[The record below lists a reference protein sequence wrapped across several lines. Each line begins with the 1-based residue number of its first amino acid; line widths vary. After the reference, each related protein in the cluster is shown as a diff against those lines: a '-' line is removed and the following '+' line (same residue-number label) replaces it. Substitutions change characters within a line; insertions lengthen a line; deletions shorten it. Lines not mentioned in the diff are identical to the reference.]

1 MSING
6 LSSDNYGA
14 PYNITGNLKIP
25 DVSNGKIDKNK
36 LNGVV
41 YTPNWIVKTILDYL
55 EYGNNNISNK
65 KIIDPSCGDGAFLK
79 EVVERFITDALN
91 SNKSISEIKNLLEQ
105 NVYGIDI
112 DKNAIELCR
121 INLTNIAKKYGIND
135 VNWNL
140 INNDSTNKVWISKLF
155 KKFDYVVGNPPYIR
169 IQNLG
174 KEKRN
179 KIQKEWE
186 LCKSGS
192 TDIYIAFFEL
202 GYYLLND
209 MGKLGYIT
217 PNTYIKTSAGKDL
230 RQFIKNK
237 KILKSLIDFKH
248 HQIFE
253 NATTYSIITILSKR
267 HEQNTF
273 ELYYGAPDKKIK
285 FIDEIDLNN
294 LNDNNWILCT
304 NGVLVKIKEIESR
317 GAPLGEIAN
326 IHVGITTLA
335 DSYYIF
341 KNPLLKEK
349 TAIIKLKDGREFEIE
364 KNILKPIIKA
374 SILKSSEDEQNN
386 YVIFP
391 YKLKNNKH
399 IIIPENELKEKYPL
413 TYNYFLRI
421 KDILLA
427 RDKGKPNPVAW
438 YAFGRSQGLDTSFGK
453 KILTSPLNKK
463 PNFIVWEKEDY
474 TFYSGYC
481 IKYSGDL
488 YGLVKELNSSDME
501 FYINHVSRS
510 YQNNYK
516 SYSKTFI
523 KNFGISNPKIIG
535 EFKNKYTL
543 AKKVN
548 NKNKNRDTHKG
559 NKRNN
564 KNNNKTIGQTTLT
577 NYLSINSNL

>member
-1 MSING
+1 MSADG
-6 LSSDNYGA
+6 LSS
-14 PYNITGNLKIP
+14 K
-25 DVSNGKIDKNK
+25 KIDKNK

-41 YTPNWIVKTILDYL
+41 YTPKWIVETILDNLGYTV
-55 EYGNNNISNK
+55 NNNIYYK

-112 DKNAIELCR
+112 DKNAIELCK
-121 INLTNIAKKYGIND
+121 INLANIAKKYGIHD

-140 INNDSTNKVWISKLF
+140 INNDSTDKAWISKLF

-179 KIQKEWE
+179 KIQKEWK

-209 MGKLGYIT
+209 TGKLGYIT

-230 RQFIKNK
+230 RLFIKNK
-237 KILKSLIDFKH
+237 KILELLIDFRH
-248 HQIFE
+248 HQVFE
-253 NATTYSIITILSKR
+253 NATTYSLITILSKSYR
-267 HEQNTF
+267 QNKF
-273 ELYYGAPDKKIK
+273 KLYYGDSNKKIK

-304 NGVLVKIKEIESR
+304 NDVLIKIKEIENR
-317 GAPLGEIAN
+317 GAPLGKIAD

-341 KNPLLKEK
+341 KDPILKEK
-349 TAIIKLKDGREFEIE
+349 TAIIKLKDSREFEIE
-364 KNILKPIIKA
+364 KDILKPIVKA
-374 SILKSSEDEQNN
+374 SVLKSSDEEQNR

-399 IIIPENELKEKYPL
+399 VIIPENELKEKYPL
-413 TYNYFLRI
+413 TYNYFLKI

-474 TFYSGYC
+474 TFYAGYC
-481 IKYSGDL
+481 IKYDGDL
-488 YGLVKELNSSDME
+488 YELAKELNSSDME

-535 EFKNKYTL
+535 KFKNNRTSVKE
-543 AKKVN
+543 VN
-548 NKNKNRDTHKG
+548 KNGDNYKDKNKNKG
-559 NKRNN
+559 
-564 KNNNKTIGQTTLT
+564 KNTKQTTLT
-577 NYLSINSNL
+577 NYLTKADDLLSINTNL

>member
-253 NATTYSIITILSKR
+253 NATTYSLITILSKSYR
-267 HEQNTF
+267 QNKF
-273 ELYYGAPDKKIK
+273 KLYYGDSTKKIK

-559 NKRNN
+559 NKG
-564 KNNNKTIGQTTLT
+564 NNNKTIGQTTLT

>member
-1 MSING
+1 MSSNG
-6 LSSDNYGA
+6 LKKKENKE
-14 PYNITGNLKIP
+14 N
-25 DVSNGKIDKNK
+25 KNK

-41 YTPNWIVKTILDYL
+41 YTPKWIVEVVLNNLNYIV
-55 EYGNNNISNK
+55 GNNIHSK
-65 KIIDPSCGDGAFLK
+65 KIIDPTCGDGAFLK
-79 EVVERFITDALN
+79 EVVERFIIDALN
-91 SNKSISEIKNLLEQ
+91 SNKSTSEIKNLLEH
-105 NVYGIDI
+105 NIYGIDI
-112 DKNAIELCR
+112 DKDAIEMCR
-121 INLTNIAKKYGIND
+121 NNLNNIAKKYGIYN

-140 INNDSTNKVWISKLF
+140 INNDSTETWISKLF

-174 KEKRN
+174 KEKRS
-179 KIQKEWE
+179 KIQKIWK

-202 GYYLLND
+202 GYYLLNNT
-209 MGKLGYIT
+209 GELGYIT
-217 PNTYIKTSAGKDL
+217 PNTYIKTSAGKDIRL
-230 RQFIKNK
+230 FIKNK
-237 KILKSLIDFKH
+237 KILRSLIDFRH
-248 HQIFE
+248 HQVFE
-253 NATTYSIITILSKR
+253 NATTYSLITILSKT
-267 HEQNTF
+267 HGQNKF
-273 ELYYGAPDKKIK
+273 KLYYGDADKKIE

-294 LNDNNWILCT
+294 LNDDNWILCP
-304 NGVLVKIKEIESR
+304 NDLLIKIKEIENR
-317 GAPLGEIAN
+317 GAPLGKIAD

-341 KNPLLKEK
+341 KDPVFKEN

-364 KNILKPIIKA
+364 KDILKPIVKA
-374 SILKSSEDEQNN
+374 SVLKSSDEEQNR

-391 YKLKNNKH
+391 YKLKNGKH
-399 IIIPENELKEKYPL
+399 TIIPEDELKEKYPL
-413 TYNYFLRI
+413 TYDYFLKI

-474 TFYSGYC
+474 TFYAGYC
-481 IKYSGDL
+481 IKYDGDL
-488 YGLVKELNSSDME
+488 HELAKELNSSDME

-523 KNFGISNPKIIG
+523 KNFGISNPKIIK
-535 EFKNKYTL
+535 EFNKRNRD
-543 AKKVN
+543 K
-548 NKNKNRDTHKG
+548 NKNKIK
-559 NKRNN
+559 NKIKNDN
-564 KNNNKTIGQTTLT
+564 KNINTTLLDYLNSLNDSLNINT
-577 NYLSINSNL
+577 NL